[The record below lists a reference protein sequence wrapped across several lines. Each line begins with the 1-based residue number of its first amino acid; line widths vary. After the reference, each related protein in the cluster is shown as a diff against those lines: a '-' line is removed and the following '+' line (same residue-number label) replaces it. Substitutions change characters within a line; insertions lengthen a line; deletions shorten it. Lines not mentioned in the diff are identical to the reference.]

1 MAPVPS
7 GTGSPIAA
15 AAGAAPAKTAATAVV
30 PMLKDLMGA
39 GYRAGLILSIAQTIT
54 RLGGSPHA
62 AHP

>member
-30 PMLKDLMGA
+30 PMIKDLMGA
-39 GYRAGLILSIAQTIT
+39 GYWAGLILSIA
-54 RLGGSPHA
+54 
-62 AHP
+62 